1 MKLLIRA
8 ARIVDAQSPFNGQ
21 VRDVLL
27 ENGLIRQIGESLSA
41 DADESGVA
49 VKIIEQAGLCISPGW
64 VDLRVSAK
72 DPGYEQKEDLTTV
85 CRAAMLG
92 GFTDIAILPNT
103 KPVLDSKDTIGYV
116 RQATLGQPVNVHAI
130 AAITKRT
137 EGQDFT
143 DMIDLHHAGAVAFSD
158 GEKPLTH
165 PDLLLKTLQYL
176 RPFNGL
182 LMNRPEE
189 QHLTLFGQMNEGLSS
204 TLLGLKGMPAM
215 AEEMMIER
223 DLRILDYLY
232 PRTPIRENPA
242 FDGADFDREKEAVA
256 GGDGGSESQGLNG
269 AARRSVETPVLH
281 FSTISTARAVDLIRQ
296 AKQQGLPVSCDMA
309 AHQLA
314 FTDSAL
320 MGFDTN
326 LKVNPPFRLPADL
339 EALKQGLADGTI
351 DAIVSDHNPQD
362 DESKNIEFDHAEFG
376 LIGLETAFAVVRTH
390 YPEWPL
396 EPLIEAL
403 THRPRQILRLPS
415 LTIDENQPATLT
427 VFDPDLEWTY
437 ERTASRS
444 KNSPFFGKT
453 LRGKAL
459 WIINKGFIEH
469 L

>member
-8 ARIVDAQSPFNGQ
+8 VRIIDPQSPFDGL

-27 ENGLIRQIGESLSA
+27 ENGLIRQIGEALPV
-41 DADESGVA
+41 DEDDSS
-49 VKIIEQAGLCISPGW
+49 IQRIEQAGLCLSPGW

-72 DPGYEQKEDLTTV
+72 DPGYEHKEDLTTV

-92 GFTDIAILPNT
+92 GFTDIAVLPNT
-103 KPVLDSKDTIGYV
+103 KPVLDSKDTLGYV
-116 RQATLGQPVNVHAI
+116 RQATQGQAVNVHPI

-158 GEKPLTH
+158 GEQPLTH

-189 QHLTLFGQMNEGLSS
+189 QNLTHFGQMNEGLSS

-223 DLRILDYLY
+223 DLRLLEYLF
-232 PRTPIRENPA
+232 PQTAERPA
-242 FDGADFDREKEAVA
+242 
-256 GGDGGSESQGLNG
+256 
-269 AARRSVETPVLH
+269 ETVLH
-281 FSTISTARAVDLIRQ
+281 FSTISTARSVELIRQ
-296 AKQQGLPVSCDMA
+296 AKQQGLPVSCDVA

-314 FTDSAL
+314 FTDSDL

-326 LKVNPPFRLPADL
+326 LKVNPPFRLPADR

-351 DAIVSDHNPQD
+351 DAVVSDHNPQD
-362 DESKNIEFDHAEFG
+362 DESKNIEFDHADFG
-376 LIGLETAFAVVRTH
+376 IIGLETAFAVVRTH
-390 YPEWPL
+390 FPEWPL
-396 EPLIEAL
+396 ASLVEAL

-415 LTIDENQPATLT
+415 HTIDVNQPATLT
-427 VFDPDLEWTY
+427 VFDPDLAWTY

-459 WIINKGFIEH
+459 WIINKSFVES

>member
-1 MKLLIRA
+1 MKVLIRA
-8 ARIVDAQSPFNGQ
+8 ARIVDAQSPLNGE
-21 VRDVLL
+21 VRDVLI
-27 ENGLIRQIGESLSA
+27 ENGLIRQIGESI
-41 DADESGVA
+41 DADDSMQL
-49 VKIIEQAGLCISPGW
+49 IEREGLCVSPGW
-64 VDLRVSAK
+64 VDMRVSAK
-72 DPGYEQKEDLTTV
+72 DPGYEQKEDLSTV
-85 CRAAMLG
+85 CQAARLG

-103 KPVLDSKDTIGYV
+103 KPVLDSKDTLGYI
-116 RQATLGQPVNVHAI
+116 RQATQGQPVTVHPI

-158 GEKPLTH
+158 GEVPLTH

-189 QHLTLFGQMNEGLSS
+189 QNLTHFGQMNEGLSS

-215 AEEMMIER
+215 AEEIVIER
-223 DLRILDYLY
+223 DLRLLEYTY
-232 PRTPIRENPA
+232 PPTAEQSN
-242 FDGADFDREKEAVA
+242 
-256 GGDGGSESQGLNG
+256 
-269 AARRSVETPVLH
+269 ETFLH
-281 FSTISTARAVDLIRQ
+281 FSTISTARSVELIRQ
-296 AKQQGLPVSCDMA
+296 AKAQGLPVSCDIA

-326 LKVNPPFRLPADL
+326 LKVNPPFRLPADV

-376 LIGLETAFAVVRTH
+376 IIGLETAFALVRTH
-390 YPEWPL
+390 FPELPL
-396 EPLIEAL
+396 EQLIEKW
-403 THRPRQILRLPS
+403 TQRPREILRLPA

-427 VFDPDLEWTY
+427 LFDPDAEWTY

-459 WIINKGFIEH
+459 WTINKGFVEH

>member
-21 VRDVLL
+21 VRDVLI
-27 ENGLIRQIGESLSA
+27 ENGLIRQISESITVEES
-41 DADESGVA
+41 DAALKV
-49 VKIIEQAGLCISPGW
+49 IEQDGLCISPGW

-72 DPGYEQKEDLTTV
+72 DPGYEHKEDLTTV
-85 CRAAMLG
+85 CKAAARG

-103 KPVLDSKDTIGYV
+103 KPVLDSKDTLGYI
-116 RQATLGQPVNVHAI
+116 RQATQGHPVNVHPI
-130 AAITKRT
+130 AAITKKT
-137 EGQDFT
+137 EGTDFT

-158 GEKPLTH
+158 GEKPLLNA
-165 PDLLLKTLQYL
+165 DLLLKTLQYL
-176 RPFNGL
+176 QPFNGL

-189 QHLTLFGQMNEGLSS
+189 QNLTHFGQMNEGLSS

-223 DLRILDYLY
+223 DLRLLEYAHSQSA
-232 PRTPIRENPA
+232 NPA
-242 FDGADFDREKEAVA
+242 SG
-256 GGDGGSESQGLNG
+256 
-269 AARRSVETPVLH
+269 TVLH

-296 AKQQGLPVSCDMA
+296 AKQQGLPVSCDVA

-314 FTDSAL
+314 FEDTAL

-326 LKVNPPFRLPADL
+326 LKVNPPFRGSADR

-376 LIGLETAFAVVRTH
+376 IIGLETAFSVVRTH
-390 YPEWPL
+390 FADLPL
-396 EPLIEAL
+396 EQLVDKL
-403 THRPRQILRLPS
+403 THAPRRILRLPA
-415 LTIDENQPATLT
+415 LTLDENQLATLT
-427 VFDPDLEWTY
+427 VFHPEMEWTY
-437 ERTASRS
+437 EQTASRS

-459 WIINKGFIEH
+459 WIINKNFVEQ

>member
-21 VRDVLL
+21 IRDVLI
-27 ENGLIRQIGESLSA
+27 ENGLIRQVGESIA
-41 DADESGVA
+41 VEESEAALKV
-49 VKIIEQAGLCISPGW
+49 IEQDGLCVSPGW

-72 DPGYEQKEDLTTV
+72 DPGYEHKEDLSTV
-85 CRAAMLG
+85 CKAAARG

-103 KPVLDSKDTIGYV
+103 KPVLDSKDTLGYI
-116 RQATLGQPVNVHAI
+116 RQATQGHPVNVHPI
-130 AAITKRT
+130 AAITKKT
-137 EGQDFT
+137 EGTDFT

-158 GEKPLTH
+158 GEKPLLNA
-165 PDLLLKTLQYL
+165 DLLLKTLQYL
-176 RPFNGL
+176 QPLNGL

-189 QHLTLFGQMNEGLSS
+189 QNLTHFGQMNEGLTS
-204 TLLGLKGMPAM
+204 TLLGLKGMPSM

-223 DLRILDYLY
+223 DLRLLEYACAQNLD
-232 PRTPIRENPA
+232 RS
-242 FDGADFDREKEAVA
+242 A
-256 GGDGGSESQGLNG
+256 GS
-269 AARRSVETPVLH
+269 VLH
-281 FSTISTARAVDLIRQ
+281 FSTISTARSVELIRQ
-296 AKQQGLPVSCDMA
+296 AKQQGLPVSCDIA

-314 FTDSAL
+314 FEDTAL

-326 LKVNPPFRLPADL
+326 LKVNPPFRGSADR

-362 DESKNIEFDHAEFG
+362 DESKNIEFDHADFG
-376 LIGLETAFAVVRTH
+376 IIGLETVFAVARTH
-390 YPEWPL
+390 YGDLPL
-396 EPLIEAL
+396 EQLVDKL
-403 THRPRQILRLPS
+403 THSPRRILRLPA
-415 LTIDENQPATLT
+415 LTIEENQPATLT

-459 WIINKGFIEH
+459 WIINKSFAEQ

>member
-8 ARIVDAQSPFNGQ
+8 ARIVDIQSPFNGQ
-21 VRDVLL
+21 VRDVFI
-27 ENGLIRQIGESLSA
+27 ENGLIRQIGESLTV
-41 DADESGVA
+41 DPDDSGVS
-49 VKIIEQAGLCISPGW
+49 VKIIEQAGLCLSPGW
-64 VDLRVSAK
+64 VDMRVSAK

-92 GFTDIAILPNT
+92 GFTDIAVLPNT
-103 KPVLDSKDTIGYV
+103 KPVLDSKETIGYI
-116 RQATLGQPVNVHAI
+116 RQATQGQAVNVHPI
-130 AAITKRT
+130 AAITKKT

-158 GEKPLTH
+158 GEHPLTH

-176 RPFNGL
+176 RPFSGL

-189 QHLTLFGQMNEGLSS
+189 QNLTLFGQMNEGLAS

-223 DLRILDYLY
+223 DLRLLEYLY
-232 PRTPIRENPA
+232 PRTKVREDLATHELKSLDN
-242 FDGADFDREKEAVA
+242 DTKEKH
-256 GGDGGSESQGLNG
+256 GLK
-269 AARRSVETPVLH
+269 SVGTTVLH
-281 FSTISTARAVDLIRQ
+281 FSTISTARSVDLIRQ
-296 AKQQGLPVSCDMA
+296 AKQQGLPVSCDVA

-326 LKVNPPFRLPADL
+326 LKVNPPFRLAADL
-339 EALKQGLADGTI
+339 AGLKEGLADGTI

-376 LIGLETAFAVVRTH
+376 IIGLETAFAVVRTQ
-390 YPEWPL
+390 YPELPL
-396 EPLIEAL
+396 EQLIDAL
-403 THRPRQILRLPS
+403 TQRPRQILRLPA

-427 VFDPDLEWTY
+427 LFDPDAEWRY

-444 KNSPFFGKT
+444 KNTPFFGKT
-453 LRGKAL
+453 FRGKAL
-459 WIINKGFIEH
+459 WIISKGFIEH

>member
-8 ARIVDAQSPFNGQ
+8 ARIVDVQSPFNGQ
-21 VRDVLL
+21 VRDLL
-27 ENGLIRQIGESLSA
+27 IENGLIRQIGEAISV
-41 DADESGVA
+41 DESEGTVN
-49 VKIIEQAGLCISPGW
+49 VIEQRGLCVSPGW

-72 DPGYEQKEDLTTV
+72 DPGFEHKEDLTTV
-85 CRAAMLG
+85 CKAAARG

-103 KPVLDSKDTIGYV
+103 LPVLDSKDKLGYI
-116 RQATLGQPVNVHAI
+116 RQSTQGQPVNVHPI
-130 AAITKRT
+130 AAITKKT
-137 EGQDFT
+137 EGTDFT

-158 GEKPLTH
+158 GEKPLSNA
-165 PDLLLKTLQYL
+165 DLLLKTLQYL
-176 RPFNGL
+176 QPFNGL

-189 QHLTLFGQMNEGLSS
+189 ENLTHFGQMNEGLTS
-204 TLLGLKGMPAM
+204 TLLGMKGMPAM

-223 DLRILDYLY
+223 DLRLLEYAY
-232 PRTPIRENPA
+232 A
-242 FDGADFDREKEAVA
+242 QSAD
-256 GGDGGSESQGLNG
+256 
-269 AARRSVETPVLH
+269 RSVGTVLH
-281 FSTISTARAVDLIRQ
+281 FSTISTARSVALIRQ
-296 AKQQGLPVSCDMA
+296 AKQQGLPVSCDVA

-314 FTDSAL
+314 FEDTAL

-326 LKVNPPFRLPADL
+326 LKVNPPFRGSADR

-362 DESKNIEFDHAEFG
+362 DESKNLEFDHAEFG
-376 LIGLETAFAVVRTH
+376 MIGLETAFAVVRTH
-390 YPEWPL
+390 GAALPL
-396 EPLIEAL
+396 EQLVDKL
-403 THRPRQILRLPS
+403 THGPRRILRFPA

-427 VFDPDLEWTY
+427 VFDPDAEWTY

-459 WIINKGFIEH
+459 WIINKSFVEQ